1 MHHLYH
7 SVQPGDI
14 EDLNIVASL
23 VTVASLASLASLV
36 SLIFDE
42 IEHPYSEF
50 VVWEMMQ

>member
-1 MHHLYH
+1 LYH

-23 VTVASLASLASLV
+23 ASLA

>member
-1 MHHLYH
+1 LYH

-14 EDLNIVASL
+14 EGLNIVASL
-23 VTVASLASLASLV
+23 VTVASLASLV

>member
-1 MHHLYH
+1 MHHLHH

-23 VTVASLASLASLV
+23 ASLA

-42 IEHPYSEF
+42 IERLYSKF
-50 VVWEMMQ
+50 VVREMMQ

>member
-1 MHHLYH
+1 LYH

-23 VTVASLASLASLV
+23 VTVASLASL
-36 SLIFDE
+36 IFDE